1 VLQSAWSS
9 QKVSKTVK
17 LNSKKRMY
25 EMMVVLKP
33 LLPDDIRKAVH
44 KNITKTIAD
53 MGGEVSD
60 VDAWGKRYLAYKIKG
75 HNEGY
80 YILYQFNLPAGQV
93 NELNRQMKLKQEVI
107 RFMIVKIRKAQEIGK
122 SLKKKEIE
130 LDA

>member
-1 VLQSAWSS
+1 
-9 QKVSKTVK
+9 
-17 LNSKKRMY
+17 
-25 EMMVVLKP
+25 MMVVLKP

-44 KNITKTIAD
+44 KNITKTVND
-53 MGGEVSD
+53 LGGEVVD

-80 YILYQFNLPAGQV
+80 YILYQYNIPAKSV

-107 RFMIVKIRKAQEIGK
+107 RFMIVKIRKAEEIGK

-130 LDA
+130 LEV